1 MLIGLLNAL
10 VVIGVLVAFVV
21 ISQGTS
27 DAKHNYYMSGHI
39 KIK

>member
-1 MLIGLLNAL
+1 MA
-10 VVIGVLVAFVV
+10 GVLSVGVV

-27 DAKHNYYMSGHI
+27 DAKYNDYMSGHI